1 MNSRGEGGAWSSF
14 AYGAALAATFMVAI
28 LAMCALAALVGLLL
42 TSLGI
47 VSLEQ
52 LTSPAMVITAVLAMS
67 VVLSVFMC
75 VAINCTLVR
84 PIRRMTEAMGH
95 LARGDFGFR
104 MERSKRFNLREVND
118 FVGSFNTAAGELAST
133 EMMRSSFISD
143 FSHEFRTP
151 ISSLSG
157 FAQLLM
163 DDGLSPEERREY
175 AGIIV
180 DESSRLAGLS
190 ERILLLSKV
199 EAATILPNAETVNV
213 AEQIRRTVALLEPR
227 LSEGGVSVS
236 LSLDEAEV
244 RGNADYLAQLWL
256 NLLDNAVKFSP
267 QGGRVSVALYGGLMD
282 EGDAH
287 ASGAGAAFGAGLSGD
302 AVEGDAVDGVV
313 AGVAGAASSAGSA
326 GAGSFIVASRAA
338 REVVVWVSDE
348 GCGMDSETQA
358 HIFNRFY
365 QGDSSHAV
373 KGSGLGLALC
383 KRIAELHGGTIDVQS
398 APGKGS
404 VFEVGLPRERRI
416 S

>member
-1 MNSRGEGGAWSSF
+1 M
-14 AYGAALAATFMVAI
+14 AAAFMVAI
-28 LAMCALAALVGLLL
+28 LAMCSLAAAIGLLL
-42 TSLGI
+42 MSCGI

-52 LTSPAMVITAVLAMS
+52 LTSPAAIVASALAMS
-67 VVLSVFMC
+67 VVLSALIC
-75 VAINCTLVR
+75 IAINYTLVR
-84 PIRRMTEAMGH
+84 PIRRMTDAVGH
-95 LARGDFGFR
+95 LAQGDFDFR
-104 MERSKRFNLREVND
+104 MEKKERFSPREVDD
-118 FVGSFNTAAGELAST
+118 FVGSFNVAAGELAGT
-133 EMMRSSFISD
+133 EMMRASFISD

-163 DDGLSPEERREY
+163 DDDVGPEERREY

-180 DESSRLAGLS
+180 DESNRLAGLS

-199 EAATILPNAETVNV
+199 EAAAIPPSMEAVNV
-213 AEQIRRTVALLEPR
+213 SEQIRRTVALLKPR
-227 LSEGGVSVS
+227 MSERGVAVS

-256 NLLDNAVKFSP
+256 NLMDNAVKFSP
-267 QGGRVSVALYGGLMD
+267 QGGRISVALYGGRAD
-282 EGDAH
+282 VSDI
-287 ASGAGAAFGAGLSGD
+287 
-302 AVEGDAVDGVV
+302 
-313 AGVAGAASSAGSA
+313 AGSA
-326 GAGSFIVASRAA
+326 TSGASLAVGAR

-348 GCGMDSETQA
+348 GCGMDSATQA

-383 KRIAELHGGTIDVQS
+383 KRIVELHGGTIDVQS

-404 VFEVGLPRERRI
+404 VFEVRLPRERRI